1 MCNHAGLSK
10 KGTTIYQS
18 KTVVFFILFLYR
30 RMCGREGIW
39 KREVFSLE
47 DYLHHFSPFL
57 SGRWTPNSEWLSQIL
72 CPPSKMWKINI
83 RLIRGIDLLIN
94 IAVFWDKI
102 HTCDSNIVKLRKI
115 SIQVWNYGTNTPLD
129 SQSLWRLSRWILLKG
144 VQEQQERKYFKIRI
158 S

>member
-30 RMCGREGIW
+30 RMCGREEIW

-102 HTCDSNIVKLRKI
+102 HTCDSNIVKLRTI
-115 SIQVWNYGTNTPLD
+115 SIQVWNYGPTLPWTHSLYD
-129 SQSLWRLSRWILLKG
+129 ASQGGYFWRECKSNNSESISR
-144 VQEQQERKYFKIRI
+144 
-158 S
+158 